1 MIQNCFSKQTIK
13 NCLTSAMAGI
23 VCLAA
28 GTTITGCSDD
38 FANGFPEGD
47 LGEKVYA
54 TVSVDFGS
62 EKATVV
68 SRALDFNDDAQIKID
83 SYWVGLFDTRT
94 GELIGSKY
102 DEKPRKTDGTRYTLK
117 STSGTVF
124 TAEDID
130 IYYYDH
136 NPEAYI
142 VGVINYNG
150 VSGKMAGD
158 NSTSDLL
165 SLLDGVRSFEE
176 FCKISVDTK
185 SVDAANPTEKSG
197 WQETPLMM
205 GFYTANPT
213 ELHTTVTSDGG
224 ISSNQ
229 KDVKIRLTP
238 GDKTVTPAPG
248 AIQLQRLIAE
258 LNVIVWAERGMYISN
273 VEYKVVN
280 NPGEVFLAEHATD
293 INAAKRTS
301 KDDFLAH
308 TANSADFTG
317 NYYSQNDFI
326 PTEWYQDWDDYN
338 YKFSFS
344 VQHYENKHWGD
355 NSWSNIGGTPEPGE
369 DAIPST
375 SLLTKHAIREAK
387 YDKRAENPVFKS
399 LCSAVD
405 QPWNNNASYII
416 LKIDYELMSY
426 DIDWGIDN
434 PNEWDYQYGPV
445 IYGTTERTGTAYYTI
460 HEGYI
465 CSADGSVTSN
475 IDTKALDYQTIRNT
489 SYTYEIRFRGLN
501 DLFMNVHSDQ
511 SGIHNDGVTGSL
523 WDFSDF
529 YVSPRGG
536 IVGNTFFH
544 CTPEERRNIKFIYFQ
559 PDYKGMGDPYD
570 IDIYGTL
577 PEVPKDAPD
586 MFKEIDSV
594 MFKPFREYVEVKSP
608 DSMPEKLKNAIKIV
622 SDDGSIEM
630 TLIDYINST
639 DPRLDDPDNLFRLK
653 FEPFEAESYA
663 HDYVR
668 YFMLYYT
675 DGQTDA
681 DGCAVRDKALYL
693 TQPVWDKRPYFPYME
708 PLRSDYRW
716 VGFDNNNISAPWSGS
731 KMTVTYVTWK
741 MEDFDPADFVS
752 TPEFDPLEMEYELRY
767 YVRNSESPNQYSN
780 PYEYKR
786 FKGKDYY
793 DYDEGVFKFP
803 LYIGPWDYVGSLN
816 IDIDP
821 IFTEEISEYWYPSG
835 GLYRNIFI
843 QDVKYESAGRS
854 DNWIESPENCQ
865 WIFKTFDESFRFDL
879 LDFNPFYDFYK
890 AGNGN
895 ASLEYCGFTIVNRT
909 SGTAYRPI
917 TAPNYNRN
925 TYIQMGGAGTFN
937 SNPAQDKL
945 VYKFTVDRP
954 GKIQI
959 FYTNPNTGTGR
970 IMIQAR
976 EVKTGNILY
985 TSEVTVNPEDNG
997 QLCDFLIDNDNG
1009 FSWGTSGKS
1018 LPGGPVEIGIYS
1030 GSGAMALH
1038 SVRFWA
1044 YDREH
1049 APYR

>member
-258 LNVIVWAERGMYISN
+258 LNVIVWAERGMYISS

-405 QPWNNNASYII
+405 QPWNNNASYIV
-416 LKIDYELMSY
+416 LKIDYELSTYEM
-426 DIDWGIDN
+426 DWGTDN
-434 PNEWDYQYGPV
+434 MDEWDYQYGPV
-445 IYGTTERTGTAYYTI
+445 IYGQTERTGTAYYTI

-465 CSADGSVTSN
+465 CSADGSVTSS

-511 SGIHNDGVTGSL
+511 SGIHNDGVTGSM
-523 WDFSDF
+523 WEASNK
-529 YVSPRGG
+529 YISPKGG
-536 IVGNTFFH
+536 TTSNTFFH
-544 CTPEERRNIKFIYFQ
+544 TTKEERKNIKFLYFQ
-559 PDYKGMGDPYD
+559 PNVKDYDNPTF
-570 IDIYGTL
+570 YGTIPSI
-577 PEVPKDAPD
+577 PEDAPE
-586 MFKEIDSV
+586 MFQEIGDVFWRSV
-594 MFKPFREYVEVKSP
+594 QEYGQIKDPSE
-608 DSMPEKLKNAIKIV
+608 MPEKLKQAFKIV
-622 SDDGSIEM
+622 SDDGEIEM
-630 TLIDYINST
+630 SLIDFINSN
-639 DPRLDDPDNLFRLK
+639 DARLDDPERLFKFK
-653 FEPFEAESYA
+653 FEPFIPEKYA
-663 HDYVR
+663 TDQMR
-668 YFMLYYT
+668 YFLLYYT
-675 DGQTDA
+675 DGQTDE
-681 DGCAVRDKALYL
+681 DGCTVRDKFLYMM
-693 TQPVWDKRPYFPYME
+693 QPIWDTRPDFPYME
-708 PLRSDYRW
+708 PVRSDYYW
-716 VGFDNNNISAPWSGS
+716 DGFERANISAPWSAGR
-731 KMTVTYVTWK
+731 MVTTYVKWK
-741 MEDFDPADFVS
+741 LEDFDPSDYAS
-752 TPEFDPLEMEYELRY
+752 TPEFDPLEMEYEFRY
-767 YVRNSESPNQYSN
+767 YVNNSSSPNQYNN
-780 PYEYKR
+780 PYKYVK
-786 FKGKDYY
+786 FKGRDFY
-793 DYDEGVFKFP
+793 DANEDVFKMP
-803 LYIGPWDYVGSLN
+803 VYVAPNDFYGSLR
-816 IDIDP
+816 IEVEP
-821 IFTEEISEYWYPSG
+821 IFTDDVCEHWYPTG
-835 GLYRNIFI
+835 GLNRIIYTM
-843 QDVKYESAGRS
+843 RS
-854 DNWIESPENCQ
+854 NQYASGEYTSQYWDYDANDCQ
-865 WIFKTFDESFRFDL
+865 WEFESYDSFTWDYQ
-879 LDFNPFYDFYK
+879 DYNPFWEFYQTP
-890 AGNGN
+890 GNQRK
-895 ASLEYCGFTIVNRT
+895 SLEYCGLTIINGTTNRDIT
-909 SGTAYRPI
+909 TRMINDYAYI
-917 TAPNYNRN
+917 M
-925 TYIQMGGAGTFN
+925 MGGGGTFN
-937 SNPAQDKL
+937 SDPSQDKL
-945 VYKFTVDRP
+945 VFKYIVDRP
-954 GKIQI
+954 GKIHF
-959 FYTNPNTGTGR
+959 FYTYPDNNHSDER
-970 IMIQAR
+970 KICVAAR
-976 EVKTGNILY
+976 SVATHEILY
-985 TSEVTVNPEDNG
+985 STEVTVYPEDFG
-997 QLCDFLIDNDNG
+997 SMEAFIIDNNNG
-1009 FSWGTSGKS
+1009 FNWGTSGKS
-1018 LPGGPVEIGIYS
+1018 LPSGPVEIGIYS
-1030 GSGAMALH
+1030 RANAMTIHA
-1038 SVRFWA
+1038 VRFWA
-1044 YDREH
+1044 YDKEH
-1049 APYR
+1049 EPYR